1 MPRRSTQYQHSAL
14 STQHSAHSTQDSA
27 LSTVKIYTRT
37 GDAGETSLFGGAR
50 VPKSDARIEAY
61 GTIDELNSFLGVA
74 RAGWPES
81 PIDAQLAAAQSD
93 LFEIGAHLASPGT
106 SRFPGVDAVRI
117 EELEHGIDAMEME
130 LAPLK
135 NFILP
140 GGSLAASQLHVAR
153 TVCRRA
159 ERLVVALSDD
169 SAPTRSSIAYLNR
182 LSDYLFVA
190 ARFANHRLGVADV
203 EWHRAARPPA

>member
-1 MPRRSTQYQHSAL
+1 M
-14 STQHSAHSTQDSA
+14 
-27 LSTVKIYTRT
+27 KIYTRT

-61 GTIDELNSFLGVA
+61 GTVDELNSFLGLA
-74 RAGWPES
+74 RASWPES
-81 PIDAQLAAAQSD
+81 PLDAQLAAAQAD

-106 SRFPGVDAVRI
+106 SRFPGVDEAHIV
-117 EELEHGIDAMEME
+117 ELEQAIDAMEEE

-135 NFILP
+135 SFILP
-140 GGSLAASQLHVAR
+140 GGTIAASQLHVAR

-159 ERLVVALSDD
+159 ERLVVALNDE
-169 SAPTRSSIAYLNR
+169 SAPTMSSIAYLNR

-190 ARFANHRLGVADV
+190 ARFANHRAGVEDV
-203 EWHRAARPPA
+203 PWHR